1 MQEKNDMQNLIYT
14 LLITQIKLGVYRQH
28 DPLPYIKQ
36 MSDYLC
42 VAPETVRAAYG
53 RLKVEQVITLSKKA
67 GAHLS
72 AGCTENQIQQNIQE
86 YFESRRT
93 MLLDLAASMPALFG
107 KMELLSLKKASPQ
120 ALDQLK
126 VIQLDSQIP
135 PTYRSLKFFLS
146 LHRQSENQL
155 LTRLIWRIFILVH
168 IPFFSVF
175 QDRKMLEEQQA
186 QQIMLLEASLSGQW
200 QTVQNLIESSHLWLF
215 NALRKYYHESIRSD
229 STVQE
234 IQFAWEL
241 YYKSDQKR
249 YSFAVTLIKQINRGQ
264 RKSGEFLPSLAALAA
279 ENQLSVST
287 VQRALDLLNDIG
299 VVKSINGKG
308 TQVLPFEQIAAH
320 CDFSQPIYRR
330 RLTDFIE
337 SLHVCACSCRAVVE
351 QTLLAMTGAQLNQ
364 LLELL
369 ERLYVQQRYGLG
381 IYGVIGILAEE
392 AHSPAIRTLY
402 AQLFQQ
408 FLWGYPLRIP
418 KRNESTEAQMQAR
431 ALTEALQHFDSSLFA
446 QLLENSLIQ
455 DFKTAQSQLQKI
467 GVSAPSDFL

>member
-93 MLLDLAASMPALFG
+93 MLLALAASMPALFG

-146 LHRQSENQL
+146 LYRQSENQL

-200 QTVQNLIESSHLWLF
+200 QTVQNSIESSHLWLF
-215 NALRKYYHESIRSD
+215 NALRKYYHESIRPD

-287 VQRALDLLNDIG
+287 VRRALDLLNDIV
-299 VVKSINGKG
+299 VVKSINGKE

-351 QTLLAMTGAQLNQ
+351 QTLLAMTERSETSCLSCLSAYMRSSVMVWGFMG
-364 LLELL
+364 LLAFWQKMLTPPRFARFTLSSFSSFFGVTRCAFPREMKARRHKCRQEPSL
-369 ERLYVQQRYGLG
+369 RLCS
-381 IYGVIGILAEE
+381 I
-392 AHSPAIRTLY
+392 S
-402 AQLFQQ
+402 
-408 FLWGYPLRIP
+408 IP
-418 KRNESTEAQMQAR
+418 VY
-431 ALTEALQHFDSSLFA
+431 L
-446 QLLENSLIQ
+446 
-455 DFKTAQSQLQKI
+455 
-467 GVSAPSDFL
+467 PSF